1 MKLPYYLNSI
11 FLITFTAFS
20 TDSFSLELE
29 NITGEIKAQYQY
41 SSYDDS
47 SLISTVS
54 DNNLYENLIDLR
66 LKSSAS
72 HNKWTLT
79 AHYQINR
86 LSGNSVE
93 ASKQLLL
100 TFPAHF
106 PQANN
111 KWFDLEHTISEDKNS
126 ITQHNIDR
134 LFITHNT
141 EKSVIKFGRQALS
154 WGNGIVFRPMDFF
167 NPFSPDAIDTSYK
180 PGTDMLYTQWLF
192 DSGADISFLLV
203 PRRYPVTNK
212 LDSSESSA
220 AGKWHYFYSQLEID
234 VLIAQ
239 DYSDKVLGLG
249 ISGPIGDAIWRTDIV
264 PVFLDGNGSKTSV
277 VLNAEQTWQWLNK
290 NIHGYIE
297 YFRNG
302 FGATKD
308 NITYSDLSDNLIKRI
323 THLQVFN
330 TSRDYLSIGARIEH
344 SALLNFMPLLI
355 HNINDNS
362 TLTLLQ
368 GIYSSSQNSRI
379 EFGLSIGIGNEG
391 SEFSGLETA
400 RNSGIYLQTSKQAHI
415 RYSFYF

>member
-1 MKLPYYLNSI
+1 MKLACYLNSI
-11 FLITFTAFS
+11 LLISCTSFS
-20 TDSFSLELE
+20 SSSFSLEIGA
-29 NITGEIKAQYQY
+29 ITGEIKAQYKY
-41 SSYDDS
+41 LSYGDNS
-47 SLISTVS
+47 IVSTVS

-66 LKSSAS
+66 LKTSAI
-72 HNKWTLT
+72 HNNWGAT

-86 LSGNSVE
+86 VSGSYVE

-100 TFPAHF
+100 ISPVIF

-111 KWFDLEHTISEDKNS
+111 EWFDLEQTISEDNNS
-126 ITQHNIDR
+126 LTQHNIDR
-134 LFITHNT
+134 LFITHST
-141 EKSVIKFGRQALS
+141 DQSVIKFGRQALS
-154 WGNGIVFRPMDFF
+154 WGNGIVFHPMDLF

-192 DSGADISFLLV
+192 DSGSDLSFLLV
-203 PRRYPVTNK
+203 PRRNPVTNN

-220 AGKWHYFYSQLEID
+220 AVKWHFFDSQLEID
-234 VLIAQ
+234 ILIAQ
-239 DYSDKVLGLG
+239 DYDDKVLGLG

-264 PVFLDGNGSKTSV
+264 PVFLDNNDSKTSFL
-277 VLNAEQTWQWLNK
+277 LNAEQTWQWFNK

-302 FGATKD
+302 FGTTKK
-308 NITYSDLSDNLIKRI
+308 NITPVDLSDSLLTRI
-323 THLQVFN
+323 THSQIFN
-330 TSRDYLSIGARIEH
+330 TSRDYLSIGARIEQ
-344 SALLNFMPLLI
+344 SALINIMPLLI
-355 HNINDNS
+355 HNINDHS
-362 TLTLLQ
+362 TLALLQ

-400 RNSGIYLQTSKQAHI
+400 NNSGIYLQTAKQAHI